1 MKWILIAISGLA
13 ALVALA
19 AIIGAM
25 LPRNHV
31 ASRSLTLRR
40 PPQEIWH
47 VIMQATAASSVPV
60 DLVESDPP
68 RRQVTRVKDTEKNF
82 GGTWTITITPT
93 AGGGTL
99 TITEEG
105 WVGNPIFR
113 FVSRY
118 VMGHHAT
125 IDGMLKDVAKRFNE
139 DPVLEGS

>member
-93 AGGGTL
+93 ASGGTL

-125 IDGMLKDVAKRFNE
+125 IDRMLKDVAKRFNE

>member
-19 AIIGAM
+19 AIIGAT